1 MNEKKTVKKR
11 LVLKKRVKSFISRVL
26 ITVIIFLV
34 GMILIRKNS
43 DIKNIILENVYDKN
57 FEFIKLKK
65 IYQKYFGDILSV
77 DQLAVKEQAVFQEKL
92 SYKNAHTYLDG
103 VKLTV
108 DENYMVPVLES
119 GIVIFLGEKEGYGNT
134 VVIEQ
139 VDGVDVYYSNIST
152 DGIKLYDYLE
162 KGKLLGEAQNKKLYL
177 VFQKDGNFLNYKDY
191 I

>member
-77 DQLAVKEQAVFQEKL
+77 DQLAVNEQAVFQE
-92 SYKNAHTYLDG
+92 
-103 VKLTV
+103 
-108 DENYMVPVLES
+108 
-119 GIVIFLGEKEGYGNT
+119 
-134 VVIEQ
+134 
-139 VDGVDVYYSNIST
+139 
-152 DGIKLYDYLE
+152 
-162 KGKLLGEAQNKKLYL
+162 
-177 VFQKDGNFLNYKDY
+177 
-191 I
+191 